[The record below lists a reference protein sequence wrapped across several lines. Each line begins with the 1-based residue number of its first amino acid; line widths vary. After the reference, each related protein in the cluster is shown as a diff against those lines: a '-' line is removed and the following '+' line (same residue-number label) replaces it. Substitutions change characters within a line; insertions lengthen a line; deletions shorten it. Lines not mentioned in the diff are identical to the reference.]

1 MTDLMHQPAD
11 VDVDVDVDV
20 ENLHRLHDLG
30 DAYLAAMAAAKHV
43 SAEIEHLVEVGSA
56 AGHSLTELSE
66 ACGLS
71 VSQIEY
77 ILVSVDVQNRLD
89 TDPGLT
95 QLRATA

>member
-1 MTDLMHQPAD
+1 MTDLMHPPTD
-11 VDVDVDVDV
+11 IDNDV

-30 DAYLAAMAAAKHV
+30 DAYLAALDAAKHV

-56 AGHSLTELSE
+56 AGYSLSELSD
-66 ACGLS
+66 ASGLS

-95 QLRATA
+95 DLRATA